1 MGKSGIKP
9 RTLTKYVIGLL
20 MLMLLGCASQPVNV
34 HSESTT
40 ELLDRR
46 AEINRKL
53 KEDDLGVA
61 WGMTRWI
68 SHAAEKDS
76 VLKERAA
83 IDAELERRH
92 VKPRDLTASQT

>member
-1 MGKSGIKP
+1 MQEVQS
-9 RTLTKYVIGLL
+9 
-20 MLMLLGCASQPVNV
+20 ASTN
-34 HSESTT
+34 

-53 KEDDLGVA
+53 KDDNLGVA

-92 VKPRDLTASQT
+92 VKPREFAASASESTRG

>member
-1 MGKSGIKP
+1 VRHSP
-9 RTLTKYVIGLL
+9 HA
-20 MLMLLGCASQPVNV
+20 ASTN
-34 HSESTT
+34 
-40 ELLDRR
+40 ELLERR

-92 VKPRDLTASQT
+92 VRPRDLTESASTSTRE

>member
-1 MGKSGIKP
+1 VKYIP
-9 RTLTKYVIGLL
+9 LLLTV
-20 MLMLLGCASQPVNV
+20 MLVGCATQPMNV
-34 HSESTT
+34 HTSSTNA
-40 ELLDRR
+40 LLERR

-83 IDAELERRH
+83 IDAELGRRH
-92 VKPRDLTASQT
+92 VRPRDLTESASTSTRE